1 MEENKEE
8 DVKLGAN
15 KFRKTQPSGT
25 TVQTDKDYK
34 EPPPTPLFEP
44 GELSSSSFYT
54 TGIANFMATFL
65 FLYITIIQDVASAF
79 GDTIFALVYCTA
91 GISEGQNMLLH
102 LFTVCY
108 WSFAAMIFALV
119 YYGVGISD
127 DTLADCTG
135 KQPVDI
141 HTHSDSELQ
150 GFVNFSTE
158 FEGCSVDIKIAILDA
173 VVEAMKDYSSTI
185 PESAQSEIEAIM
197 KGLTASVD
205 ELSLKVVIVTKATVN
220 QHSIP
225 NSQFPPNYSDAVV
238 AVHQATT
245 TPAKR
250 IKTKFKV
257 FKSPYLTEFA
267 SGSKAI
273 EDETT

>member
-91 GISEGQNMLLH
+91 GIS
-102 LFTVCY
+102 
-108 WSFAAMIFALV
+108 
-119 YYGVGISD
+119 D
-127 DTLADCTG
+127 DTLADRTG

-197 KGLTASVD
+197 KGLTAPVD

-225 NSQFPPNYSDAVV
+225 DSQFPPNYSDAVV

>member
-108 WSFAAMIFALV
+108 LSFAAMIFALV

-127 DTLADCTG
+127 DTLADRTG

-150 GFVNFSTE
+150 
-158 FEGCSVDIKIAILDA
+158 
-173 VVEAMKDYSSTI
+173 DYSSTI

-197 KGLTASVD
+197 KGLTTPVD
-205 ELSLKVVIVTKATVN
+205 ELSLKVIIVTKATVN

-225 NSQFPPNYSDAVV
+225 DSQFPPNYSDAVV